1 MDCLDPTL
9 VPVISTLV
17 PRRARRNKYA
27 SRYAKGALVVTLDPV
42 VAVAGVMKKTDEHA
56 DVTRARSDRA
66 VLEEPGERLPRL
78 LDF

>member
-1 MDCLDPTL
+1 
-9 VPVISTLV
+9 
-17 PRRARRNKYA
+17 
-27 SRYAKGALVVTLDPV
+27 VTLDPV

-78 LDF
+78 LDV